1 MNENCRKADA
11 TFQSAN
17 SRQTM
22 KYPLAKLALPLL
34 LMTTLLTSC
43 TAMTKRECLGGEWHS
58 AGEEDAT
65 RGRTKDRYTAHA
77 GACSKHGIVAD
88 KSLYDSGYEQGLQSY
103 CSHDNGLQTGRETG
117 NYRGICPVASEK
129 DFLYGYLEG
138 LNLALD
144 KLNYRYDKAQS
155 DLSEAQ
161 YRHTRAETDTDRAKL
176 DRFIQKKLTS
186 IRWLNDERR
195 KVRSTISRW
204 RHQI

>member
-1 MNENCRKADA
+1 
-11 TFQSAN
+11 
-17 SRQTM
+17 M
-22 KYPLAKLALPLL
+22 KYPHANLALPLL
-34 LMTTLLTSC
+34 LITTLLTSC
-43 TAMTKRECLGGEWHS
+43 TAMTKRECLAGEWHS
-58 AGEEDAT
+58 AGEEDAV
-65 RGRTKDRYTAHA
+65 RGRTKDDRYTAHA
-77 GACSKHGIVAD
+77 KACSKHGIVAD
-88 KSLYDSGYEQGLQSY
+88 KTLYDSGYEQGLQSY
-103 CSHDNGLQTGRETG
+103 CSHDNGVQTGRETG
-117 NYRGICPVASEK
+117 DYRGICPVASEK

-176 DRFIQKKLTS
+176 DRFIQKQLTS